1 MRKHFSLILF
11 SIFLFAVSVQA
22 QEAERYGSSRLTN
35 LAQTLIRQTV
45 DLVDRTSSDMRN
57 NPNNSRADI
66 EAAFLAAQL
75 DGSSHLFET
84 MLRDGRRA
92 GELRDAAAILSDL
105 ARRAPNSG
113 SSSFLWRDAQR
124 TISDINRE
132 LGNFG
137 GGGGNNGGGNQGGGQ
152 TSGRVFWRGKVD
164 IETQLVISGNSLET
178 RVTAGP
184 NWGGESH
191 SFTSPLPSRRVNVE
205 VKVNKGRGSARVIQQ
220 PSRNNDFTAIVQIL
234 DPQGGARDYELEISW
249 R

>member
-1 MRKHFSLILF
+1 MRKHISLILF
-11 SIFLFAVSVQA
+11 SIFLFALSVQA

-35 LAQTLIRQTV
+35 FAQTLVRQTV
-45 DLVDRTSSDMRN
+45 DLVDRTGNDMRN

-66 EAAFLAAQL
+66 EAAFLATQL
-75 DGSSHLFET
+75 DGSAHLFEQ

-105 ARRAPNSG
+105 ARRAPNFG
-113 SSSFLWRDAQR
+113 SSSFLWRDVQR
-124 TISDINRE
+124 TIADINRE

-137 GGGGNNGGGNQGGGQ
+137 GGGNNGGNQGGGQ

-178 RVTAGP
+178 RVPAGP

-191 SFTSPLPSRRVNVE
+191 SFTSPLPSRRVE
-205 VKVNKGRGSARVIQQ
+205 VSARIVRGRGSVRVIQQ
-220 PSRNNDFTAIVQIL
+220 PTRNNDFTAIVQIL